1 MISKRFDRT
10 ADGRRKH
17 FASAMTLLGLTD
29 GCYAKTGNRDDHFRN
44 HGFLLTPKGWTLSPA
59 YDLNPTLNEYQAL
72 LINSTTNQADL
83 NTLLDSSEGYMI
95 GRNDAEAII
104 DEVKSAV
111 RQWKSVA
118 NRLGISKR
126 EMDLFEQ
133 VYRRVR

>member
-1 MISKRFDRT
+1 M
-10 ADGRRKH
+10 
-17 FASAMTLLGLTD
+17 
-29 GCYAKTGNRDDHFRN
+29 
-44 HGFLLTPKGWTLSPA
+44 
-59 YDLNPTLNEYQAL
+59 
-72 LINSTTNQADL
+72 INSTTNRADL